1 MKLFNLVTNELEKQ
15 FKKPSIKIIIVL
27 ILITAIFLPIVVNK
41 IPSKSNVFYNLENDK
56 FQLEQ
61 SKEYEDSLKNDKTT
75 KGQIRL
81 KYASIDREFMEV
93 IVANEIPYEDW
104 RRKEAEELKFISY
117 ELASIEFA
125 INGIP
130 QDVVME
136 NLIGTDPSKVDSY
149 YKLSVDKRKE
159 IQSNLT
165 AKKEQIKN
173 IITTKDHLNHTQE
186 EINRKKQLIEDNKKT
201 IAAYN
206 ELKSKKVQ
214 TEEEKARL
222 SNLEIEAQDAEKLIV
237 QYEEDIKILEF
248 RLSNKIDYDKNNW
261 RNNSIE
267 TVEKELMELRT
278 PLMTE
283 KQYTSTAAQQ
293 GYTMTYDEYVKNYNE
308 TNNKR
313 KNKIKEVWYGIENN
327 IPDLK
332 DVNDARSVL
341 NRTYEIY
348 IVLGVILVIIIGGGM
363 VASEFSKGTIRLL
376 LIRPVSRWK
385 VLLSKLLSLLIIG
398 FAVSVIGIVILSIST
413 GFVYGMDTY
422 KIPLLETYNN
432 GIIEVNFFKYLIP
445 KIALSSISII
455 FIASLVFMI
464 STLAKNTALAVAISM
479 VLYLGTPFVTELLV
493 SMKQIW
499 IVNTFIPYIN
509 SSYFRLMPMTEEI
522 LASTH
527 GITMNFLSGGI
538 QLLILSILML
548 IITFS
553 IFIKKDVKN

>member
-165 AKKEQIKN
+165 DKKEQIKN

-261 RNNSIE
+261 KNNSIE

-283 KQYTSTAAQQ
+283 RQYTSTAAQQ

-348 IVLGVILVIIIGGGM
+348 IILGVILVIIIGGGM

-479 VLYLGTPFVTELLV
+479 VLYLGTPFITELLV
-493 SMKQIW
+493 SMNQIW

-527 GITMNFLSGGI
+527 GMAMNFLSGGI

-548 IITFS
+548 IITFG

>member
-261 RNNSIE
+261 KNNSIE

-479 VLYLGTPFVTELLV
+479 VLYLGTPFITELLV
-493 SMKQIW
+493 SMNQIW

-527 GITMNFLSGGI
+527 GMAMNFLSGGI

-548 IITFS
+548 IITFG